1 MEKFIELPVLNKP
14 ILICRFCGSTTFVCL
29 TKYES
34 KTCENR

>member
-1 MEKFIELPVLNKP
+1 MIELPIINQA
-14 ILICRFCGSTTFVCL
+14 ILTCPFCGSTTIVCL